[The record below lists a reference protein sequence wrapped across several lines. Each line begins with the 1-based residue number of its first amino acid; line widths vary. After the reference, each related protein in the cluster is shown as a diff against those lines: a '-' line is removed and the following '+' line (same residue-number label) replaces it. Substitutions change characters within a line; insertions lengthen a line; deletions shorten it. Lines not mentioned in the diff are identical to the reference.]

1 MTRIDG
7 FSRIGGAALAALV
20 LMGGLMGGAG
30 TALAQDQKERVNVY
44 QYAVD
49 HPQADAQMKSAPS
62 LGASV
67 PQAVELA
74 RVEGEQDYGYFYFD
88 GRPVLVD
95 MRTRSVVRVDQ

>member
-1 MTRIDG
+1 M
-7 FSRIGGAALAALV
+7 IGRNSGAVLLALLLAGAAGSAV
-20 LMGGLMGGAG
+20 
-30 TALAQDQKERVNVY
+30 AQEQQERVDVY

-49 HPQADAQMKSAPS
+49 HPQADARMNVAPS

-67 PQAVELA
+67 PQAVTLA
-74 RVEGEQDYGYFYFD
+74 QVEGNKDFGYFYFD

>member
-1 MTRIDG
+1 
-7 FSRIGGAALAALV
+7 
-20 LMGGLMGGAG
+20 
-30 TALAQDQKERVNVY
+30 
-44 QYAVD
+44 
-49 HPQADAQMKSAPS
+49 MKSAPS

>member
-7 FSRIGGAALAALV
+7 LSKIGGAALAAL
-20 LMGGLMGGAG
+20 LLMGGAG
-30 TALAQDQKERVNVY
+30 AALAQDQKERVNVY

-49 HPQADAQMKSAPS
+49 HPQADAKMNNAPS

-74 RVEGEQDYGYFYFD
+74 QIEGERDYAYFYFD

-95 MRTRSVVRVDQ
+95 LHTRSVVRIDQ

>member
-1 MTRIDG
+1 M
-7 FSRIGGAALAALV
+7 LAA
-20 LMGGLMGGAG
+20 GCGP
-30 TALAQDQKERVNVY
+30 ALAQDQRERVNVY

-49 HPQADAQMKSAPS
+49 HPQADAQMSGPPS

-67 PQAVELA
+67 PQTVQLA
-74 RVEGEQDYGYFYFD
+74 QVEGEPDYGYFYFD